1 MNSVMRLFIIV
12 KVQSKMEI
20 ISLGSNY
27 GYNNYYYSD
36 NWTLLNL
43 NGSGLILVTILST
56 LSVLILKVARI
67 GKVLLIFLFHRCKK

>member
-1 MNSVMRLFIIV
+1 MNSVMGLFIII

-27 GYNNYYYSD
+27 GYKNYYYSD

-43 NGSGLILVTILST
+43 NGSGLIFVTISST
-56 LSVLILKVARI
+56 LSVLILKVASS
-67 GKVLLIFLFHRCKK
+67 GNVPLIFPFYSCKK

>member
-27 GYNNYYYSD
+27 GYKNYYYSD
-36 NWTLLNL
+36 NWILLNL
-43 NGSGLILVTILST
+43 NESGLILVTILHT
-56 LSVLILKVARI
+56 LSVLFFKVARI
-67 GKVLLIFLFHRCKK
+67 GKVLLIFPFYRCKK

>member
-20 ISLGSNY
+20 ISLGGNY

-67 GKVLLIFLFHRCKK
+67 GKVLLIFPFHRCKK